1 MVVLDRYRMQEVAYG
16 HAGFL
21 DVSVYANVPLAWLE
35 YHLLSPVMALYA
47 VARHREILYESY
59 GAWIDATAAAKLGD
73 AGVWN
78 RVRVRYENGLVVTA
92 NGLQRPGRGF
102 VAFAGPGLD
111 G

>member
-21 DVSVYANVPLAWLE
+21 DSSVYANVPLAWLE
-35 YHLLSPVMALYA
+35 HHLLSPVTARYALA
-47 VARHREILYESY
+47 LPQEILYETH
-59 GAWIDATAAAKLGD
+59 GAWIDATAAAKFDD

-92 NGLQRPGRGF
+92 NDASNIL
-102 VAFAGPGLD
+102 AAGSWLLPDLG
-111 G
+111 